1 MTAPEVNLSSS
12 VFLHEMTNVLIEHE
26 MEIVI
31 SSPSDGGDQV
41 LDAKTE
47 SEVRIHLL
55 FVYS

>member
-1 MTAPEVNLSSS
+1 
-12 VFLHEMTNVLIEHE
+12 MTNVLIEHE